1 MMDEIAEIQRR
12 RYPRA
17 VPLKK
22 LAVAWQSGSRQGVSY
37 LGSLALGGMFLLT
50 RSPLPMR
57 SAVKLLL
64 ELPFGEVRARGV
76 VRRIN
81 PARGMGIEFISMGP
95 EARAR
100 LIRALQP
107 MLSAQAI

>member
-1 MMDEIAEIQRR
+1 MNEKGEIQRR
-12 RYPRA
+12 RHPRA
-17 VPLKK
+17 VPLKR

-37 LGSLALGGMFLLT
+37 LESLALGGLFLLT
-50 RSPLPMR
+50 RQPLPIR
-57 SAVKLLL
+57 SAMKLLL
-64 ELPFGEVRARGV
+64 DLPFGEVRARGV

-107 MLSAQAI
+107 MLSAQAF